1 VVCAGAALAYLLAAG
16 VSAMGADGPLG
27 LSSHAHQG
35 IAPSAPGTALVLSLA
50 QADGES
56 TGSRV
61 LLRSAVGLAVVLVLM
76 VVVLS
81 INIALRRRAERD
93 LRGYRTHLERLVEDR
108 TMEVRQSNRQLEQ
121 EIVERRRAEEILL
134 RREAILEAMEFAAGQ
149 FLEGHAWE
157 EDIDGVLV
165 RLGESAKLSRVNIVE
180 NRRGK
185 SGSLLLFRRY
195 EWRSQG
201 TESALAADSERV
213 TYEDEGIESWR
224 DRLVKGETIAGNRSA
239 FPDTEQTLLADRQI
253 KAVAVVPVFVS
264 GEWWGFME
272 FDDCEAEREW
282 PVLELEALR
291 TAANILGQ
299 AILRERN
306 EEERDRMAERVARAQ
321 KLQSL
326 GVLTGGIAH
335 DFNNILTGILG
346 NADIALS
353 ELPHSSSVTTSV
365 QHIKDAAIRASK
377 LTGQMLA
384 CSGKGRFVFEQVD
397 LNATLRNMT
406 NMLGP
411 VIRDGIGLTYELDE
425 DIPPIQAD
433 ATMLKQMAM
442 GLVAN
447 ASEAIGD
454 REEGAIT
461 ISTGVLEAD
470 AGYLAGT
477 YPGVGLSEGNYVFM
491 RVQDNGSG
499 MDEDMLG
506 RVFEPFF
513 TTKFAGRGLGLA
525 AILGI
530 VKGHAGAIRLA
541 SEAGEGTAF
550 TVLFPLAPDREEP
563 VVDEIPV
570 VPAEITG
577 QTVLVID
584 DEESIRNV
592 TRLMLEKSGFEVL
605 TADDGPEGLALFR
618 ERPGD
623 IAVTLLD
630 LTMPGM
636 NGDEVMKQILGIQN
650 GACVLLTSG
659 YKEEDVRHRFDVD
672 GMTGFIHKP
681 FELTSLVDQIR
692 SVMTE
697 VGVAEPPELS
707 TEPA

>member
-1 VVCAGAALAYLLAAG
+1 MCAGGALLCLLA
-16 VSAMGADGPLG
+16 VGARATGTDCLRQSPFHAYHGPV
-27 LSSHAHQG
+27 LST
-35 IAPSAPGTALVLSLA
+35 PGTALLLPLA
-50 QADGES
+50 QATGES
-56 TGSRV
+56 GSGSI
-61 LLRSAVGLAVVLVLM
+61 LLRSAVGLAIVLVLM
-76 VVVLS
+76 VIVLS
-81 INIALRRRAERD
+81 VNIALRRRAERD
-93 LRGYRTHLERLVEDR
+93 LRRYRTHLERLVEDR

-121 EIVERRRAEEILL
+121 EVVERRRAEEILL
-134 RREAILEAMEFAAGQ
+134 RREAILEAMEFAAGR
-149 FLEGHAWE
+149 FLGSHAWE
-157 EDIDGVLV
+157 DNIEDVLV
-165 RLGESAKLSRVNIVE
+165 RLGESASLSRVNIVE

-185 SGSLLLFRRY
+185 NGSLVLFRRY
-195 EWRSQG
+195 EWTSPG
-201 TESALAADSERV
+201 TAPTLTADASRA

-224 DRLVKGETIAGNRSA
+224 GRLVRGETIAGNA
-239 FPDTEQTLLADRQI
+239 TDFPDAEQELLDARQI

-264 GEWWGFME
+264 GDWWGFME
-272 FDDCEAEREW
+272 FDDCEDEREW

-291 TAANILGQ
+291 TAAHILGQ

-326 GVLTGGIAH
+326 GVLAGGIAH

-353 ELPHSSSVTTSV
+353 ELPHTSTVTTSV
-365 QHIKDAAIRASK
+365 QHIKDAAVRASK

-384 CSGKGRFVFEQVD
+384 CSGKGRFVFEEVD
-397 LNATLRNMT
+397 LNATLRDMT
-406 NMLGP
+406 NLLGP

-425 DIPPIQAD
+425 DIPAIQAD

-447 ASEAIGD
+447 ASEAIGEK
-454 REEGAIT
+454 EEGAIT
-461 ISTGVLEAD
+461 ISTGVFEAD
-470 AGYLAGT
+470 ASYLAGT
-477 YPGVGLSEGNYVFM
+477 YPGQGLPEGQYVFM

-513 TTKFAGRGLGLA
+513 TSKFAGRGLGLA

-530 VKGHAGAIRLA
+530 VKGHAGAIRVA
-541 SEAGEGTAF
+541 SEEGEGSAF
-550 TVLFPLAPDREEP
+550 TVLFPLAPEREEP
-563 VVDEIPV
+563 AVDEIPV
-570 VPAEITG
+570 IPAEITG

-618 ERPGD
+618 EHPRD

-636 NGDEVMKQILGIQN
+636 NGDEVMKEILGMQR
-650 GACVLLTSG
+650 GARVLLTSG

-692 SVMTE
+692 SVMPEIAAT
-697 VGVAEPPELS
+697 VPPEVAAES
-707 TEPA
+707 S